1 MNEGVYIITILPSGY
16 FYIGCSFNIKKRMI
30 QHFESLRNNRHRNV
44 KFQNIF
50 NTCEIEDFSITVIP
64 FSNRREAL
72 EKEKSLISKYKNCP
86 KLLNIELGYDTYT
99 LNPNKEGMIKKRT
112 ESYLKTLYSY
122 SAEER
127 SAKYGKFGKKNGM
140 YGRTHSD
147 EVKARLS
154 EINKGR
160 PSPLKGTVVDKNS
173 QKYRKY
179 MEYIKNRNYY
189 GSNNPFYGKKHS
201 DEFKQ
206 KLSLRLKGVNTDKGK
221 KVSINGKVYIT
232 ARAACKDIGI
242 NYQTLTWRC
251 RNTTNKDFSEW
262 KYLSE

>member
-1 MNEGVYIITILPSGY
+1 MNEGVYIITLLPSGH
-16 FYIGCSFNIKKRMI
+16 FYIGCSFNIEKRMI
-30 QHFESLRNNRHRNV
+30 RHFNDLCNNRHHNV
-44 KFQNIF
+44 NFQNIF
-50 NTCEIEDFSITVIP
+50 NTCEINDFSITVIP

-72 EKEKSLISKYKNCP
+72 EKEKNLTNKYKDCP
-86 KLLNIELGYDTYT
+86 KLLNIELGHDTYT
-99 LNPNKEGMIKKRT
+99 LNPNKENMIKKRT

-127 SAKYGKFGKKNGM
+127 SAKYGKPGSKNGM

-147 EVKARLS
+147 EVKVRLS

-160 PSPLKGTVVDKNS
+160 PSPLKGTVIDKDS
-173 QKYRKY
+173 QKYRKF
-179 MEYIKNRNYY
+179 MEYIRNRNYY

-201 DEFKQ
+201 EETRRNISLKFKGIP
-206 KLSLRLKGVNTDKGK
+206 SNRGK
-221 KVSINGKVYIT
+221 KVSINGKTYIT
-232 ARAACKDIGI
+232 ASEACRDIGI